1 MIFTIYF
8 HEKICYYRGK
18 IVHIAL
24 KVVFFWRFTM
34 NISIL
39 DVVGPV
45 MIGPSSSHTAG
56 AAKLAKTAR
65 LIYDKDFVKVRFGLG
80 GSFASTYRGHFTD
93 YALVA
98 GALGMSEDDENLGNS
113 FNIANE
119 KGIEFDFYPTEI
131 PSTYENTARIT
142 FIDKDGEEFFVE
154 GASLGG
160 GRILVTNINGLG
172 CEINATC
179 PTVIVQQ
186 HDVKGVVSD
195 VSTIL
200 AFNNI
205 NIGIMKVSRTSRGD
219 RAFCI
224 IECDDVI
231 PENVINDLRR
241 VNNVLSV
248 VVVNIVG
255 E

>member
-1 MIFTIYF
+1 
-8 HEKICYYRGK
+8 
-18 IVHIAL
+18 
-24 KVVFFWRFTM
+24 M
-34 NISIL
+34 NISLL

-65 LIYDKDFVKVRFGLG
+65 LIYDKPFKKVSFGLG

-93 YALVA
+93 FALVA
-98 GALGMSEDDENLGNS
+98 GALGMSEDDENLGHS
-113 FNIANE
+113 FEIANE
-119 KGIEFDFYPTEI
+119 KGVEFDFYPTEI
-131 PSTYENTARIT
+131 PSVYENTARIT
-142 FIDKDGEEFFVE
+142 FYGEDGEFFVE

-160 GRILVTNINGLG
+160 GRILITNINGLV
-172 CEINATC
+172 CELTATS

-186 HDVKGVVSD
+186 QDVKGVVSD

-205 NIGIMKVSRTSRGD
+205 NIGVMKVSRTSRGD
-219 RAFCI
+219 KAFCV
-224 IECDDVI
+224 IECDDII
-231 PENVINDLRR
+231 PENVIDELRQ

-248 VVVNIVG
+248 VVVNIKG

>member
-1 MIFTIYF
+1 
-8 HEKICYYRGK
+8 
-18 IVHIAL
+18 
-24 KVVFFWRFTM
+24 M
-34 NISIL
+34 NISLL

-65 LIYDKDFVKVRFGLG
+65 LIYDKPFKKVRFGLG

-93 YALVA
+93 YALVT
-98 GALGMSEDDENLGNS
+98 GAMGMSEDDERLGQS
-113 FNIANE
+113 FEIAE
-119 KGIEFDFYPTEI
+119 KEGVEFVFYPTEI
-131 PSTYENTARIT
+131 PSNYENTARIT
-142 FIDKDGEEFFVE
+142 FVDENGEEFFVE

-160 GRILVTNINGLG
+160 GRILITNINGLA
-172 CEINATC
+172 CELNATM

-186 HDVKGVVSD
+186 QDVKGVVSD

-205 NIGIMKVSRTSRGD
+205 NIGVMKVSRTSRGD
-219 RAFCI
+219 KAFCV
-224 IECDDVI
+224 IECDDII
-231 PENVINDLRR
+231 PENVIEELRQ

-248 VVVNIVG
+248 VVVNIKG

>member
-1 MIFTIYF
+1 
-8 HEKICYYRGK
+8 
-18 IVHIAL
+18 
-24 KVVFFWRFTM
+24 M
-34 NISIL
+34 NISLL

-65 LIYDKDFVKVRFGLG
+65 LIYDKPFKKVRFGLG

-93 YALVA
+93 FALVA
-98 GALGMSEDDENLGNS
+98 GALGMSEDDENLAHS
-113 FNIANE
+113 FEIAQQQ
-119 KGIEFDFYPTEI
+119 GVEFVFYPTEI
-131 PSTYENTARIT
+131 PSNYENTARIT
-142 FIDKDGEEFFVE
+142 FVDEVGEEFFVE

-160 GRILVTNINGLG
+160 GRILVTNINGLA
-172 CEINATC
+172 CELTATT
-179 PTVIVQQ
+179 PTVIVSQQ
-186 HDVKGVVSD
+186 DVKGVVSD

-205 NIGIMKVSRTSRGD
+205 NIGVMKVSRTSRGD
-219 RAFCI
+219 KAFCV
-224 IECDDVI
+224 IECDDII
-231 PENVINDLRR
+231 PENVINELRQ

-248 VVVNIVG
+248 VVVNIKG

>member
-1 MIFTIYF
+1 
-8 HEKICYYRGK
+8 
-18 IVHIAL
+18 
-24 KVVFFWRFTM
+24 M
-34 NISIL
+34 NISLL

-65 LIYDKDFVKVRFGLG
+65 LIYDKPFKKVRFGLG

-98 GALGMSEDDENLGNS
+98 GAMGMSEDDERLGQS
-113 FNIANE
+113 FEIAE
-119 KGIEFDFYPTEI
+119 KEGVEFVFYPTEI
-131 PSTYENTARIT
+131 PSNYENTARIT
-142 FIDKDGEEFFVE
+142 FVDENGEEFFVE

-160 GRILVTNINGLG
+160 GRILITNINGLA
-172 CEINATC
+172 CELNATM

-186 HDVKGVVSD
+186 QDVKGVVSD
-195 VSTIL
+195 VTTIL

-205 NIGIMKVSRTSRGD
+205 NIGVMKVSRTSRGD
-219 RAFCI
+219 KAFCV
-224 IECDDVI
+224 IECDDII
-231 PENVINDLRR
+231 PENVIDELRQ

-248 VVVNIVG
+248 VVVNIKG

>member
-1 MIFTIYF
+1 
-8 HEKICYYRGK
+8 
-18 IVHIAL
+18 
-24 KVVFFWRFTM
+24 M
-34 NISIL
+34 NISLL

-56 AAKLAKTAR
+56 AAKLSKTAR
-65 LIYDKDFVKVRFGLG
+65 LIYDKPFVKVRFGLG

-93 YALVA
+93 FALVA
-98 GALGMSEDDENLGNS
+98 GALGMSEDDENLGHS
-113 FNIANE
+113 FKIAKE
-119 KGIEFDFYPTEI
+119 QGIEFDFYPTEI
-131 PSTYENTARIT
+131 PSVYENTARIT
-142 FIDKDGEEFFVE
+142 FYDADGNEFFVE

-160 GRILVTNINGLG
+160 GRILVTNINGLA
-172 CEINATC
+172 CELNATM

-186 HDVKGVVSD
+186 QDVKGVVSD

-205 NIGIMKVSRTSRGD
+205 NIGVMKVSRTSRGD
-219 RAFCI
+219 KAFCV
-224 IECDDVI
+224 IECDDII
-231 PENVINDLRR
+231 PENVIEELRQ

-248 VVVNIVG
+248 VVVNIKG

>member
-1 MIFTIYF
+1 
-8 HEKICYYRGK
+8 
-18 IVHIAL
+18 
-24 KVVFFWRFTM
+24 M
-34 NISIL
+34 NISLL

-65 LIYDKDFVKVRFGLG
+65 LIYDKPFKKVRFGLG

-98 GALGMSEDDENLGNS
+98 GAMGMNEDDERLGQS
-113 FNIANE
+113 FEIAE
-119 KGIEFDFYPTEI
+119 KEGVEFVFYPTEI
-131 PSTYENTARIT
+131 PSNYENTARIT
-142 FIDKDGEEFFVE
+142 FVDENGEEFFVE

-160 GRILVTNINGLG
+160 GRILITNINGLA
-172 CEINATC
+172 CELNATM

-186 HDVKGVVSD
+186 QDVKGVVSD

-205 NIGIMKVSRTSRGD
+205 NIGVMKVSRTSRGD
-219 RAFCI
+219 KAFCV
-224 IECDDVI
+224 IECDDII
-231 PENVINDLRR
+231 PENVIEELRQ

-248 VVVNIVG
+248 VVVNIKG

>member
-1 MIFTIYF
+1 
-8 HEKICYYRGK
+8 
-18 IVHIAL
+18 
-24 KVVFFWRFTM
+24 M
-34 NISIL
+34 NISLL

-65 LIYDKDFVKVRFGLG
+65 LIYDKPFKKVRFGLG

-98 GALGMSEDDENLGNS
+98 GAMGMSEDDERLGQS
-113 FNIANE
+113 FEIAENE
-119 KGIEFDFYPTEI
+119 GVEFVFYPTEI
-131 PSTYENTARIT
+131 PSNYENTARIT
-142 FIDKDGEEFFVE
+142 FVDENGEEFFVE

-160 GRILVTNINGLG
+160 GRILITNINGLA
-172 CEINATC
+172 CELNATM

-186 HDVKGVVSD
+186 QDVKGVVSD

-205 NIGIMKVSRTSRGD
+205 NIGVMKVSRTSRGD
-219 RAFCI
+219 KAFCV
-224 IECDDVI
+224 IECDDII
-231 PENVINDLRR
+231 PENVIEELRQ

-248 VVVNIVG
+248 VVVNIKG

>member
-1 MIFTIYF
+1 
-8 HEKICYYRGK
+8 
-18 IVHIAL
+18 
-24 KVVFFWRFTM
+24 M

-56 AAKLAKTAR
+56 AAKLAKAAR
-65 LIYDKDFVKVRFGLG
+65 LIAAKPFHKVRFGLG
-80 GSFASTYRGHFTD
+80 GSFASTYKGHFTD

-98 GALGMSEDDENLGNS
+98 GALGMSEDDENLAHS
-113 FNIANE
+113 FAIAE
-119 KGIEFDFYPTEI
+119 KEGLEFEFYETEI
-131 PSTYENTARIT
+131 PSDYENTARIT
-142 FIDKDGEEFFVE
+142 FIFDDGNEFFVE

-160 GRILVTNINGLG
+160 GRILITNINGLL
-172 CEINATC
+172 CELSATS

-186 HDVKGVVSD
+186 QDVKGVVSD

-200 AFNNI
+200 AYNNI
-205 NIGIMKVSRTSRGD
+205 NIGVMKVSRTGRGD
-219 RAFCI
+219 LAYCV
-224 IECDDVI
+224 IECDDTI
-231 PENVINDLRR
+231 PEKVISDLRR

-248 VVVNIVG
+248 VVVNIQGG

>member
-1 MIFTIYF
+1 
-8 HEKICYYRGK
+8 
-18 IVHIAL
+18 
-24 KVVFFWRFTM
+24 M
-34 NISIL
+34 NISLL

-65 LIYDKDFVKVRFGLG
+65 LIYDKPFKKVRFGLG

-93 YALVA
+93 FALVA
-98 GALGMSEDDENLGNS
+98 GALGMSEDDENLAHS
-113 FNIANE
+113 FEIAQQQ
-119 KGIEFDFYPTEI
+119 GVEFVFYPTEI
-131 PSTYENTARIT
+131 PSNYENTARIT
-142 FIDKDGEEFFVE
+142 FVDEVGEEFFVE

-160 GRILVTNINGLG
+160 GRILVTNINGLA
-172 CEINATC
+172 CELTATT
-179 PTVIVQQ
+179 PTVIVSQQ
-186 HDVKGVVSD
+186 DVKGVVSD

-205 NIGIMKVSRTSRGD
+205 NIGVMKVSRTSRGD
-219 RAFCI
+219 KAFCV
-224 IECDDVI
+224 IECDDII
-231 PENVINDLRR
+231 PENVIDELRQ

-248 VVVNIVG
+248 VVVNIKG

>member
-1 MIFTIYF
+1 
-8 HEKICYYRGK
+8 
-18 IVHIAL
+18 
-24 KVVFFWRFTM
+24 M
-34 NISIL
+34 NISLL

-65 LIYDKDFVKVRFGLG
+65 LIYDKPFKKVRFGLG

-98 GALGMSEDDENLGNS
+98 GALGMSEDDERLGQS
-113 FNIANE
+113 FEIAE
-119 KGIEFDFYPTEI
+119 KEGVEFVFYPTEI
-131 PSTYENTARIT
+131 PSVYENTARIT
-142 FIDKDGEEFFVE
+142 FVNENGDEFFVE

-160 GRILVTNINGLG
+160 GRILVTNINGLA
-172 CEINATC
+172 CELNATM

-186 HDVKGVVSD
+186 QDVKGVVSD

-205 NIGIMKVSRTSRGD
+205 NIGVMKVSRTSRGD
-219 RAFCI
+219 KAFCV
-224 IECDDVI
+224 IECDDII
-231 PENVINDLRR
+231 PENVIKELRQ
-241 VNNVLSV
+241 VNNVISV
-248 VVVNIVG
+248 VVVNIKG

>member
-1 MIFTIYF
+1 
-8 HEKICYYRGK
+8 
-18 IVHIAL
+18 
-24 KVVFFWRFTM
+24 M
-34 NISIL
+34 NISLL

-65 LIYDKDFVKVRFGLG
+65 LIYDKPFKKVRFGLG

-98 GALGMSEDDENLGNS
+98 GALGMSEDDERLGQS
-113 FNIANE
+113 FEIAENE
-119 KGIEFDFYPTEI
+119 GIEFVFYPTEI
-131 PSTYENTARIT
+131 PSVYENTARIT
-142 FIDKDGEEFFVE
+142 FVNENGDEFFVE

-160 GRILVTNINGLG
+160 GRILVTNINGLV
-172 CEINATC
+172 CELNATM

-186 HDVKGVVSD
+186 QDVKGVVSD

-219 RAFCI
+219 KAFCV
-224 IECDDVI
+224 IECDDII
-231 PENVINDLRR
+231 PENVIEELRQ
-241 VNNVLSV
+241 VNNVISV
-248 VVVNIVG
+248 VVVNIKG

>member
-1 MIFTIYF
+1 
-8 HEKICYYRGK
+8 
-18 IVHIAL
+18 
-24 KVVFFWRFTM
+24 M
-34 NISIL
+34 NISLL

-65 LIYDKDFVKVRFGLG
+65 LIYDKPFKKVRFGLG

-98 GALGMSEDDENLGNS
+98 GAMGMSEDDERLGQS
-113 FNIANE
+113 FELAE
-119 KGIEFDFYPTEI
+119 KEGVEFVFYPTEI
-131 PSTYENTARIT
+131 PSNYENTARIT
-142 FIDKDGEEFFVE
+142 FVAENGDEFFVE

-160 GRILVTNINGLG
+160 GRILVTNINGLA
-172 CEINATC
+172 CELTATS

-186 HDVKGVVSD
+186 QDVKGVVSD

-205 NIGIMKVSRTSRGD
+205 NIGVMKVSRTSRGD
-219 RAFCI
+219 KAFCV
-224 IECDDVI
+224 IECDDII
-231 PENVINDLRR
+231 PENVIEELRQ

-248 VVVNIVG
+248 VVVNIKG

>member
-1 MIFTIYF
+1 
-8 HEKICYYRGK
+8 
-18 IVHIAL
+18 
-24 KVVFFWRFTM
+24 M
-34 NISIL
+34 NISLL

-65 LIYDKDFVKVRFGLG
+65 LIYDKPFKKVSFGLG

-93 YALVA
+93 FALVA
-98 GALGMSEDDENLGNS
+98 GALGMSEDNENLGHS
-113 FNIANE
+113 FEIANE
-119 KGIEFDFYPTEI
+119 KGVEFDFYPTEI
-131 PSTYENTARIT
+131 PSVYENTARIT
-142 FIDKDGEEFFVE
+142 FYGEDGEFFVE

-160 GRILVTNINGLG
+160 GRILVTNINGLV
-172 CEINATC
+172 CELTATS

-186 HDVKGVVSD
+186 QDVKGVVSD

-205 NIGIMKVSRTSRGD
+205 NIGVMKVSRTSRGD
-219 RAFCI
+219 KAFCV
-224 IECDDVI
+224 IECDDII
-231 PENVINDLRR
+231 PENVIDELRQ

-248 VVVNIVG
+248 VVVNIKG

>member
-1 MIFTIYF
+1 
-8 HEKICYYRGK
+8 
-18 IVHIAL
+18 
-24 KVVFFWRFTM
+24 M
-34 NISIL
+34 NISLL

-65 LIYDKDFVKVRFGLG
+65 LIYDKPFKKVSFGLG

-93 YALVA
+93 FALVA
-98 GALGMSEDDENLGNS
+98 GALGMSEDDENLGHS
-113 FNIANE
+113 FEIANE
-119 KGIEFDFYPTEI
+119 KGVEFDFYPTEI
-131 PSTYENTARIT
+131 PSVYENTARIT
-142 FIDKDGEEFFVE
+142 FYGDDGEFFVE

-160 GRILVTNINGLG
+160 GRILVTNINGLV
-172 CEINATC
+172 CELTATS

-186 HDVKGVVSD
+186 QDVKGVVSD

-205 NIGIMKVSRTSRGD
+205 NIGVMKVSRTSRGD
-219 RAFCI
+219 KAFCV
-224 IECDDVI
+224 IECDDII
-231 PENVINDLRR
+231 PENVIDELRQ

-248 VVVNIVG
+248 VVVNIKG

>member
-1 MIFTIYF
+1 
-8 HEKICYYRGK
+8 
-18 IVHIAL
+18 
-24 KVVFFWRFTM
+24 M
-34 NISIL
+34 NISLL
-39 DVVGPV
+39 DVVGPI

-56 AAKLAKTAR
+56 AAKLAKTAMT
-65 LIYDKDFVKVRFGLG
+65 IAGKPFNKVKFGLG
-80 GSFASTYRGHFTD
+80 GSFASTYKGHFTD

-98 GALGMSEDDENLGNS
+98 GALGMSEDDENLGHS
-113 FNIANE
+113 FEIANE
-119 KGIEFDFYPTEI
+119 QGVEFDFYPTEI
-131 PSTYENTARIT
+131 PSVYENTARIT
-142 FIDKDGEEFFVE
+142 FFGEDGEFFVE

-160 GRILVTNINGLG
+160 GRILVTNINGLA
-172 CEINATC
+172 CELTATS

-186 HDVKGVVSD
+186 QDVKGVVSD

-219 RAFCI
+219 KAFCV
-224 IECDDVI
+224 IECDDII
-231 PENVINDLRR
+231 PQHVINELRQ

-248 VVVNIVG
+248 VVVNIKG

>member
-1 MIFTIYF
+1 
-8 HEKICYYRGK
+8 
-18 IVHIAL
+18 
-24 KVVFFWRFTM
+24 M
-34 NISIL
+34 NISLL

-65 LIYDKDFVKVRFGLG
+65 LIYDKPFTKVRFGLG

-98 GALGMSEDDENLGNS
+98 GAMGMSEDDERLGQS
-113 FNIANE
+113 FEIAE
-119 KGIEFDFYPTEI
+119 KEGVEFVFYPTEI
-131 PSTYENTARIT
+131 PSNYENTARIT
-142 FIDKDGEEFFVE
+142 FVDENGEEFFVE

-160 GRILVTNINGLG
+160 GRILITNINGLA
-172 CEINATC
+172 CELNATM

-186 HDVKGVVSD
+186 QDVKGVVSD

-205 NIGIMKVSRTSRGD
+205 NIGVMKVSRTSRGD
-219 RAFCI
+219 KAFCV
-224 IECDDVI
+224 IECDDII
-231 PENVINDLRR
+231 PENVIEELRQ

-248 VVVNIVG
+248 VVVNIKG

>member
-1 MIFTIYF
+1 
-8 HEKICYYRGK
+8 
-18 IVHIAL
+18 
-24 KVVFFWRFTM
+24 M
-34 NISIL
+34 NISLL

-65 LIYDKDFVKVRFGLG
+65 LIYDKPFKKVRFGLG

-98 GALGMSEDDENLGNS
+98 GALGMSEDDEKLSHS
-113 FNIANE
+113 FEIADE
-119 KGIEFDFYPTEI
+119 QGVEFVFYPTEI
-131 PSTYENTARIT
+131 PSNYENTARIT
-142 FIDKDGEEFFVE
+142 FVNEAGEEFFVE

-160 GRILVTNINGLG
+160 GRILVTNINGLA
-172 CEINATC
+172 CELTATS

-186 HDVKGVVSD
+186 QDVKGVVSD

-219 RAFCI
+219 KAFCV
-224 IECDDVI
+224 IECDDII
-231 PENVINDLRR
+231 PQHVINELRQ

-248 VVVNIVG
+248 VVVNIKG

>member
-1 MIFTIYF
+1 
-8 HEKICYYRGK
+8 
-18 IVHIAL
+18 
-24 KVVFFWRFTM
+24 M
-34 NISIL
+34 NISLL

-65 LIYDKDFVKVRFGLG
+65 LIYDKPFSKVRFGLG

-98 GALGMSEDDENLGNS
+98 GALGMSEDDENLSSS
-113 FNIANE
+113 FEIA
-119 KGIEFDFYPTEI
+119 KRQGVEFEFYPAEI
-131 PSTYENTARIT
+131 PSVYENTARIT
-142 FIDKDGEEFFVE
+142 FCGDEEEFFVE

-160 GRILVTNINGLG
+160 GRILVTNINGLS

-186 HDVKGVVSD
+186 QDVKGVVSD

-205 NIGIMKVSRTSRGD
+205 NIGIMKVSRTGRGD
-219 RAFCI
+219 KAFCV
-224 IECDDVI
+224 IECDEMI
-231 PENVINDLRR
+231 PENVVAELRK
-241 VNNVLSV
+241 VKNVLSV
-248 VVVNIVG
+248 VVVNIQG

>member
-1 MIFTIYF
+1 
-8 HEKICYYRGK
+8 
-18 IVHIAL
+18 
-24 KVVFFWRFTM
+24 M
-34 NISIL
+34 NISLL

-65 LIYDKDFVKVRFGLG
+65 LIFDKPFKKVRFGLG

-98 GALGMSEDDENLGNS
+98 GALGMSEDDERLGQS
-113 FNIANE
+113 FDLAARQ
-119 KGIEFDFYPTEI
+119 GIEFVFYPTEI
-131 PSTYENTARIT
+131 PSAYENTARIT
-142 FIDKDGEEFFVE
+142 FVDELGEEFFVE

-160 GRILVTNINGLG
+160 GRILVTNINGLA
-172 CEINATC
+172 CELTATT

-186 HDVKGVVSD
+186 QDVKGVVSD

-219 RAFCI
+219 KAFCV
-224 IECDDVI
+224 IECDDII
-231 PENVINDLRR
+231 PENVIDELRQ

-248 VVVNIVG
+248 VVVNIKG

>member
-1 MIFTIYF
+1 
-8 HEKICYYRGK
+8 
-18 IVHIAL
+18 
-24 KVVFFWRFTM
+24 M
-34 NISIL
+34 NISLL

-65 LIYDKDFVKVRFGLG
+65 LIYDKPFKKVSFGLG

-93 YALVA
+93 FALVA
-98 GALGMSEDDENLGNS
+98 GALGMSEDDENLGHS
-113 FNIANE
+113 FEIANE
-119 KGIEFDFYPTEI
+119 KGVEFDFYPTEI
-131 PSTYENTARIT
+131 PSVYENTARIT
-142 FIDKDGEEFFVE
+142 FCGEEGEFFVE

-160 GRILVTNINGLG
+160 GRILVTNINGLA
-172 CEINATC
+172 CELTATS

-186 HDVKGVVSD
+186 QDVKGVVSD

-205 NIGIMKVSRTSRGD
+205 NIGVMKVSRTSRGD
-219 RAFCI
+219 KAFCV
-224 IECDDVI
+224 IECDDII
-231 PENVINDLRR
+231 PENVIDELRQ

-248 VVVNIVG
+248 VVVNIKG

>member
-1 MIFTIYF
+1 
-8 HEKICYYRGK
+8 
-18 IVHIAL
+18 
-24 KVVFFWRFTM
+24 M
-34 NISIL
+34 NISLL

-65 LIYDKDFVKVRFGLG
+65 LIYDKSFTKVRFGLG

-98 GALGMSEDDENLGNS
+98 GALGMSEDDERLGQS
-113 FNIANE
+113 FDLAKE
-119 KGIEFDFYPTEI
+119 QGVEFEFYPTEI
-131 PSTYENTARIT
+131 PSIYENTARIT
-142 FIDKDGEEFFVE
+142 FYGEEGEFFVE

-160 GRILVTNINGLG
+160 GRILVTNINGLA

-186 HDVKGVVSD
+186 QDVKGVVSD

-200 AFNNI
+200 AFHNI

-219 RAFCI
+219 KAFCV
-224 IECDDVI
+224 IECDDII
-231 PENVINDLRR
+231 PENVIEELRQ
-241 VNNVLSV
+241 VNNVISV
-248 VVVNIVG
+248 VVVNIQG

>member
-1 MIFTIYF
+1 
-8 HEKICYYRGK
+8 
-18 IVHIAL
+18 
-24 KVVFFWRFTM
+24 M
-34 NISIL
+34 NISLL

-65 LIYDKDFVKVRFGLG
+65 LIYDKPFKKVRFGLG

-98 GALGMSEDDENLGNS
+98 GAMGMNEDDERLGQS
-113 FNIANE
+113 FEIAE
-119 KGIEFDFYPTEI
+119 KEGVEFVFYPTEI
-131 PSTYENTARIT
+131 PSNYENTARIT
-142 FIDKDGEEFFVE
+142 FVNENGEEFFVE

-160 GRILVTNINGLG
+160 GRILITNINGLA
-172 CEINATC
+172 CELNATM

-186 HDVKGVVSD
+186 QDVKGVVSD

-205 NIGIMKVSRTSRGD
+205 NIGVMKVSRTSRGD
-219 RAFCI
+219 KAFCV
-224 IECDDVI
+224 IECDDII
-231 PENVINDLRR
+231 PENVIEELRQ

-248 VVVNIVG
+248 VVVNIKG